1 MHELAGNARLPR
13 ESPDRT
19 PALTTDASSSAEGAQ
34 AGTAGLG
41 LRAQL
46 KLDTR
51 DLYRQAQHS
60 GIMQM
65 VLQGRIDRV
74 GYCVLLRNLH
84 EIYASLETA
93 LETHFNHPQ
102 LEPILFRA
110 LFRLGH
116 LEDDLGYLHGI
127 GWSQDLAVKPA
138 AAAYRARLFELSD
151 GQPGLLAAHAYV
163 RYLGDLSDGQIV
175 YRLVAEQLR
184 LGEAGTRFYQFG
196 STEDIDLLVAQFRA
210 GLDAI
215 PAGPAH
221 TEAIVAEAQQAYRR
235 HIELFEQLAG

>member
-1 MHELAGNARLPR
+1 MHELARNARLPGK
-13 ESPDRT
+13 SPDRM
-19 PALTTDASSSAEGAQ
+19 PALTRDASSSVEDAQ
-34 AGTAGLG
+34 PGSAGLG
-41 LRAQL
+41 LRARL

-51 DLYRQAQHS
+51 ELHRQAQHS

-65 VLQGRIDRV
+65 VLLGRIDRTS
-74 GYCVLLRNLH
+74 YCVLLRNLH
-84 EIYASLETA
+84 EIYAGLETA

-102 LEPILFRA
+102 LEPVLFRA

-116 LEDDLGYLHGI
+116 LENDLRYLHGSN
-127 GWSQDLAVKPA
+127 WQQDLAVKPA
-138 AAAYRARLFELSD
+138 AAAY
-151 GQPGLLAAHAYV
+151 AYV

-196 STEDIDLLVAQFRA
+196 SAEDIDLLVAQFRA

-215 PAGPAH
+215 PAGPAD

-235 HIELFEQLAG
+235 HIELFEEVGR